1 MESQDDL
8 VFQLEVVDA
17 GDPLLVMV
25 GGEFDAHAS
34 QSFDRAIDDL
44 ASSAPERVVIDLQG
58 VSFID
63 SSGLRSLVRAR
74 KTLTASAMSLR
85 NLQPGTVRLLEIT
98 GLTGEF
104 QIA

>member
-8 VFQLEVVDA
+8 VFQLEVLDEDDA
-17 GDPLLVMV
+17 MLVVV

-34 QSFDRAIDDL
+34 QAFDRTVDDL
-44 ASSAPERVVIDLQG
+44 ATRAPAQVVIDLES

-74 KTLTASAMSLR
+74 KTFHGSTMSLR

>member
-8 VFQLEVVDA
+8 VFQLEVVEDA
-17 GDPLLVMV
+17 DALLVKV

-34 QSFDRAIDDL
+34 QSFDRTVDDL
-44 ASSAPERVVIDLQG
+44 AGRAPARVVIDLES

-74 KTLTASAMSLR
+74 KTLHGSEMSLR

>member
-8 VFQLEVVDA
+8 VFQLDVVDEEA
-17 GDPLLVMV
+17 HLLVKV
-25 GGEFDAHAS
+25 AGEFDAHAS
-34 QSFDRAIDDL
+34 QSFDRAVDDL
-44 ASSAPERVVIDLQG
+44 AARAPAAVVIDLHA

-74 KTLTASAMSLR
+74 KTLHGSDMTLR

-98 GLTGEF
+98 GLTDEF
-104 QIA
+104 RIA